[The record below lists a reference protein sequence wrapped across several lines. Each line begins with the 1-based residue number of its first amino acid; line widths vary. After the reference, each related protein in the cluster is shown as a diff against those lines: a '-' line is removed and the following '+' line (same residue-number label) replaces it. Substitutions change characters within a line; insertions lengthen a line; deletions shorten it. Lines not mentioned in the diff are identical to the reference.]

1 LKNKPRKLA
10 KSTTE
15 AEFIDNMREIVQRAT
30 TFWQPKGFKPFFCFD
45 NAKIQVGADPAS
57 YGMEPW
63 QRLPLA
69 PYSPDFNR
77 CIEHRFAYMKRW
89 VRDHIYWEGEMRGQ
103 ELNTLELQDVVR
115 AAFKSI
121 PADSVARD
129 AAGLPLLWSLVRG
142 SKGSVVETADGHQH
156 QCSGGYYPEAAYR

>member
-1 LKNKPRKLA
+1 
-10 KSTTE
+10 
-15 AEFIDNMREIVQRAT
+15 MREIVQRAT

-103 ELNTLELQDVVR
+103 QFSTLELQAVVR

-121 PADSVARD
+121 PADSIARD